1 MTTRKNDLLDVAPC
15 GFASVDDVGMIVYA
29 NQTLV
34 DLLEYPTAELVG
46 QSVDAIL
53 SVPARIFYQTHFFPL
68 IKMHGKADEIYFT
81 LRSKS
86 GKSIPVFANAL
97 RGDLDGT
104 AVNHCVFLPLY
115 QRERYEDELLNAKR
129 AAEEALDRNIRL
141 AAEAQRARAEAE
153 RANEAKSAFL
163 AMMSHEIR
171 TPINAII
178 GYSQLL
184 EIQLATTLTAQ
195 QRQFLDGVQL
205 SGRHLLTLID
215 DILDLAKIES
225 GSMTVASETGS
236 LSDVVANALA
246 MNEPQAVAR
255 GIELRSDCSGAVNYC
270 GDSDRVTQIAMNLLS
285 NAIKFTNAGG
295 SVSVQCGS
303 DGNGRVF
310 LGVTDTGTGIA
321 PADIE
326 RVFEPFVQVHEHRTD
341 RRGTGLGLAI
351 SRRFARLMGGD
362 LVVLSELG
370 KGSTFTLWLRSI
382 DNTQDRV

>member
-1 MTTRKNDLLDVAPC
+1 MTTRKSDLLDIAPC
-15 GFASVDDVGMIVYA
+15 GFACFDDVGTIVHA
-29 NQTLV
+29 NQRLL
-34 DLLEYPTAELVG
+34 DLLEYKAEELVG
-46 QSVDAIL
+46 QSVDMIL

-68 IKMHGKADEIYFT
+68 IKLHGKADEIYFT

-86 GKSIPVFANAL
+86 GNSIPVFANAV
-97 RGDLDGT
+97 RGDLEGKT
-104 AVNHCVFLPLY
+104 VNHCVFLPLY
-115 QRERYEDELLNAKR
+115 QRERYEDELLSAKR

-141 AAEAQRARAEAE
+141 AAEAERARAEAE

-184 EIQLATTLTAQ
+184 EIQLLASLTEQ

-205 SGRHLLTLID
+205 SGRHLLTLIN

-225 GSMTVASETGS
+225 GTMTVANETAALG
-236 LSDVVANALA
+236 DVVTNALA
-246 MNEPQAVAR
+246 MNEPQAVER
-255 GIELRSDCSGAVNYC
+255 GIDLRSECSDGFNYC

-285 NAIKFTNAGG
+285 NAIKFTDAGG
-295 SVSVQCGS
+295 IVSVECGHDS
-303 DGNGRVF
+303 SNRVF
-310 LGVTDTGTGIA
+310 LRVTDTGNGIA
-321 PADIE
+321 PEDLE
-326 RVFEPFVQVHEHRTD
+326 RIFEPFVQAHHDDRAG

-362 LVVLSELG
+362 LVAVSELG
-370 KGSTFTLWLRSI
+370 KGSTFTLWLRRA
-382 DNTQDRV
+382 N

>member
-1 MTTRKNDLLDVAPC
+1 LLDLLQYQA
-15 GFASVDDVGMIVYA
+15 
-29 NQTLV
+29 
-34 DLLEYPTAELVG
+34 AELVG

-68 IKMHGKADEIYFT
+68 IKLHGKADEIYFT

-86 GKSIPVFANAL
+86 GNSIPVFANAV
-97 RGDLDGT
+97 RGDLEGRT
-104 AVNHCVFLPLY
+104 VNHCVFLPLY
-115 QRERYEDELLNAKR
+115 QRERYEDELLSAKR

-184 EIQLATTLTAQ
+184 EIQLLTTLTEQ

-205 SGRHLLTLID
+205 SSRHLLTLIN

-225 GSMTVASETGS
+225 GSMTVANETAS
-236 LSDVVANALA
+236 LGDVVTSALA
-246 MNEPQAVAR
+246 MNEPQAVTR
-255 GIELRSDCSGAVNYC
+255 GIDLRSECNDALEYC

-285 NAIKFTNAGG
+285 NAIKFTDAGG
-295 SVSVQCGS
+295 SVSVHCGR

-310 LGVTDTGTGIA
+310 LRVTDTGAGIA

-326 RVFEPFVQVHEHRTD
+326 RIFEPFVQVHEHRGD

-362 LVVLSELG
+362 LVAVSELG
-370 KGSTFTLWLRSI
+370 RGSSFTLWLRSI
-382 DNTQDRV
+382 DIT